1 MPPPGTND
9 LTDTQVDLIAQWIDE
24 GTLPEPYEPLQGDV
38 NDDGTVNILDIVLI
52 ANLILSDDYQESAD
66 LNGDG
71 NLNILDIVQLV
82 NIILGG

>member
-1 MPPPGTND
+1 MEKFQLFSRKFIQYLGGDIRN
-9 LTDTQVDLIAQWIDE
+9 LTILLLLSLSFGAVTDID
-24 GTLPEPYEPLQGDV
+24 GKYDV
-38 NDDGTVNILDIVLI
+38 I
-52 ANLILSDDYQESAD
+52 AD

>member
-1 MPPPGTND
+1 
-9 LTDTQVDLIAQWIDE
+9 LV
-24 GTLPEPYEPLQGDV
+24 PEPYEPLQGDV
-38 NDDGTVNILDIVLI
+38 NGDGVINILDIVQL
-52 ANLILSDDYQESAD
+52 ANMILSDDYQESAD